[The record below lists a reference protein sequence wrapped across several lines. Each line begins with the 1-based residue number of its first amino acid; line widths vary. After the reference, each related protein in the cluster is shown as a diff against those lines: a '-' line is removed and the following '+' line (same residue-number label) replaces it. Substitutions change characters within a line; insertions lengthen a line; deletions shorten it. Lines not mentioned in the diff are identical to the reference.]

1 MKLSR
6 IIFLLSLLLLVG
18 SGAFAQYD
26 DDEGGS
32 ARKASGK
39 KEKVKAP
46 KVQKS
51 GAKQSKTREDLF
63 RSSVN
68 KTTYLSKKEQQK
80 LISKK
85 ERKKEKHYKSTRGDM
100 NNKNT
105 VKRMKKSERH
115 SYKINNKKQ
124 GSFLKRVSYSINPET
139 SKARRKS
146 SSQNKRLQKNQEKA
160 RDKYESAEYGKNAK
174 KKKKKKKMRAFYN
187 PLGD

>member
-6 IIFLLSLLLLVG
+6 IILLFGLLLFVG
-18 SGAFAQYD
+18 NAAFAQYD
-26 DDEGGS
+26 DDDGGS
-32 ARKASGK
+32 GRKASSK

-46 KVQKS
+46 KAQKS

-80 LISKK
+80 LIAKK
-85 ERKKEKHYKSTRGDM
+85 ERKKEKHYKKTRGEV
-100 NNKNT
+100 NNKST

-115 SYKINNKKQ
+115 SYKVNHNIQ

-139 SKARRKS
+139 AKARRKS
-146 SSQNKRLQKNQEKA
+146 SSQNRRLQKNQEKA
-160 RDKYESAEYGKNAK
+160 RDKYENTEYGKNTK
-174 KKKKKKKMRAFYN
+174 KKKKNKKLRSFYN
-187 PLGD
+187 PLSN